1 MRMSKKAVAVLLGS
15 LISVNAYSADL
26 FVTVNSPNPVIQGA
40 AMVLAS
46 QVLEQKK
53 QVRILLCGDGGDIA
67 LKTKDQVK
75 LKPKN
80 ISAQQMMQ
88 GLMKSG
94 VTVEVCALYL
104 PNSGRQASDLVDGVK
119 AANPSDIAKHMT
131 SPEVRI
137 LSF

>member
-15 LISVNAYSADL
+15 LICVNAYSADL
-26 FVTVNSPNPVIQGA
+26 FVTVNSHHPVAQGA
-40 AMVLAS
+40 AMVLAT
-46 QVLEQKK
+46 QALQQKN
-53 QVRILLCGDGGDIA
+53 QVRILLCGEAGDIA
-67 LKTKDQVK
+67 LKSKEQVK

-94 VTVEVCALYL
+94 VVVEVCALYL
-104 PNSGRQASDLVDGVK
+104 PNSGKQISDLIDGVK
-119 AANPSDIAKHMT
+119 AANPSDVAKHMT

>member
-1 MRMSKKAVAVLLGS
+1 MRVSKKAIAVLLGS

>member
-1 MRMSKKAVAVLLGS
+1 MKLSKKI
-15 LISVNAYSADL
+15 ISVVIGSMIGLNAYAADL
-26 FVTVNSPNPVIQGA
+26 FVTVNSGNSVTQGA
-40 AMVLAS
+40 AMVLATQAVS
-46 QVLEQKK
+46 QKK
-53 QVRILLCGDGGDIA
+53 QVRVLLCGDGAEIA
-67 LKTKDQVK
+67 LKAKDQEK

-80 ISAQQMMQ
+80 VSAQQMMQ

-104 PNSGRQASDLVDGVK
+104 PNSGRQASELVDGVK
-119 AANPSDIAKHMT
+119 VANPGEIAKHMT

>member
-1 MRMSKKAVAVLLGS
+1 M
-15 LISVNAYSADL
+15 
-26 FVTVNSPNPVIQGA
+26 
-40 AMVLAS
+40 
-46 QVLEQKK
+46 
-53 QVRILLCGDGGDIA
+53 CGDGAEIA
-67 LKTKDQVK
+67 LKAKDQEK

-80 ISAQQMMQ
+80 VSAQQMMQ

-104 PNSGRQASDLVDGVK
+104 PNSGRQASELVDGVK
-119 AANPSDIAKHMT
+119 VANPGEIAKHMT

>member
-1 MRMSKKAVAVLLGS
+1 MKLSKKV
-15 LISVNAYSADL
+15 ISVVIGSMIGLNAHAADL
-26 FVTVNSPNPVIQGA
+26 FVTVNSNNPVIQGA
-40 AMVLAS
+40 AMVLS
-46 QVLEQKK
+46 TQVLEQKNK
-53 QVRILLCGDGGDIA
+53 VRVLLCGDGGDVA
-67 LKTKDQVK
+67 LKTKDQTK

-80 ISAQQMMQ
+80 LSAQQMMQ

-104 PNSGRQASDLVDGVK
+104 PNSGRQASELVDGVK
-119 AANPSDIAKHMT
+119 VANPGEIAKHMT

>member
-1 MRMSKKAVAVLLGS
+1 MRVSKKAIAVLLGS

-119 AANPSDIAKHMT
+119 SANPSDIAKHMT